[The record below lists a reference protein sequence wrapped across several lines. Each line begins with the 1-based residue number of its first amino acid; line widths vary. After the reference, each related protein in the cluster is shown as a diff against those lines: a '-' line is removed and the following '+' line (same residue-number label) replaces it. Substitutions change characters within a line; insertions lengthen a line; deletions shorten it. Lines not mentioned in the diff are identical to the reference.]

1 MLFQGSALSSRDSHL
16 PALSLGPG
24 CSTPILGTPCPAPLL
39 QVDASS
45 LLPGTQCLL
54 GPVAFITLDC
64 NRLSSPLFPFPDC
77 KFLQGGTLTYLR
89 VLTEH
94 ERSAR
99 PDARLRETGFLWS
112 KWSSRESSLVPVALV
127 IEHTPPPQF
136 VCNYSL

>member
-1 MLFQGSALSSRDSHL
+1 MLFQGSALSSRDPHL

-24 CSTPILGTPCPAPLL
+24 CSTPILGTLRPAPLL
-39 QVDASS
+39 QEDASS

-64 NRLSSPLFPFPDC
+64 NRLSSPLFPFLDC
-77 KFLQGGTLTYLR
+77 KFLEGGTLTYLR

-94 ERSAR
+94 ECFAR
-99 PDARLRETGFLWS
+99 HDARLRETGFLRS
-112 KWSSRESSLVPVALV
+112 KWSSGESSLVPVALT
-127 IEHTPPPQF
+127 IEHPPQF